1 MRKFHKSFGAIGL
14 AAALAVSVLAA
25 PTQAA
30 TNNSI
35 TVAEVTAGGGG
46 VNTISTPWFASGSIS
61 HHSMFRGL
69 FKADANL
76 VSVKPDLASGYKFSK
91 DGKTLTLTLKSGIK
105 WSDGKDL
112 TVDDVVWSMNSLLR
126 VSKSNAIFVNAFK
139 EIVGS
144 EAVNAT
150 NKATMSGITTKGND
164 IIISL
169 KSPIN
174 VMIPVLAQFMIMPK
188 HVLADEDILK
198 LDTNNFWR
206 NPVVLGPYKVGTFS
220 QGNFITLVPNDK
232 YEGAKPI
239 IKEINI
245 IVSSNLVADAKSG
258 KLDYFTT
265 NDPDTIRAM
274 SSVSTFKSAPLDVL
288 FYRYLVIN
296 PTGPFS
302 NVKAREALKYAIDWN
317 KLVPAIYGQQGKV
330 INSGVASGM
339 PHHLSSIPKYKYD
352 KAKAIALLK
361 EADFDFSKTVRLRTY
376 NQSQPAVMI
385 LLTAVAQQLTE
396 VGMKVEFLPWTG
408 DATTE
413 LWTNRNYELALK
425 GLSAFNVSEWFG
437 EYSNMATFGKSIGA
451 QPEFA
456 ALSSKLLQATTLR
469 DTGKILTDLQKLEQE
484 KMYKLPMHLLKQ
496 VVFISKNITGTPT
509 KWGNPLY
516 VYQNNIA
523 SWSAN

>member
-1 MRKFHKSFGAIGL
+1 MRKFQKSLGALGL
-14 AAALAVSVLAA
+14 VAALAVSVLAA
-25 PTQAA
+25 PSQAA

-46 VNTISTPWFASGSIS
+46 VQQIFSPWINSGSIS
-61 HHSMFRGL
+61 HHAMFRAL

-76 VSVKPDLASGYKFSK
+76 TSVKPDLASDYKFSK
-91 DGKTLTLTLKSGIK
+91 DGKTLTVTLKSGIK
-105 WSDGKDL
+105 WSDGKDVI
-112 TVDDVVWSMNSLLR
+112 VDDVVWSMNSLLR
-126 VSKSNAIFVNAFK
+126 VAKSNAVYVNAFK
-139 EIVGS
+139 QIVGS
-144 EAVNAT
+144 EDVNGT
-150 NKATMSGITTKGND
+150 NTKTMSGITTKGNV
-164 IIISL
+164 ITISL
-169 KSPIN
+169 KAPVN
-174 VMIPVLAQFMIMPK
+174 TFIPALAQFMILPK

-198 LDTNNFWR
+198 LDTNSYWK
-206 NPVVLGPYKVGTFS
+206 NPVVTGPYKIGTFS

-232 YEGAKPI
+232 FEGVKPI

-302 NVKAREALKYAIDWN
+302 DVKAREALKFAIDWN
-317 KLVPAIYGQQGKV
+317 KLIPAIYGKQGKV
-330 INSGVASGM
+330 INGGLVSGM
-339 PHHLSSIPKYKYD
+339 PHYLSSTPKYKYD
-352 KAKAIALLK
+352 KTRATALLK
-361 EADFDFSKTVRLRTY
+361 EANFDFSKTIRLRTY

-385 LLTAVAQQLTE
+385 LLAAVAQQLTE
-396 VGMKVEFLPWTG
+396 IGMKIEFLPWTG

-437 EYSNMATFGKSIGA
+437 EFSNMATFGKSIGA

-456 ALSSKLLQATTLR
+456 ALNSQLLQATTLR
-469 DTGKILTDLQKLEQE
+469 QTSKILTDLQKLEQE
-484 KMYKLPMHLLKQ
+484 KLYKLPMHLLKQ
-496 VVFISKNITGTPT
+496 VVFISKNISGTPS